1 MDEEMM
7 EAVNNQAR
15 QTYLE
20 AVGNPATEAK
30 DRDLSIEIQFAS
42 KFIDNERVNDEAMR
56 IRREILQNATA
67 RTYDI
72 D

>member
-30 DRDLSIEIQFAS
+30 DRDLSIEIQFTS
-42 KFIDNERVNDEAMR
+42 KFIDNERVNDLARKYKEAFSKW
-56 IRREILQNATA
+56 QQQ
-67 RTYDI
+67 RTD
-72 D
+72 DVD